1 MVTRKNPGYGRRI
14 QKTFGSF
21 FPLNIIIIAFLVLDQ
36 SLPRH
41 LSVIDALDRMDEGG
55 GGGGIFSSK
64 SEVKIENN
72 NVKLC
77 DAPHNVTML
86 QQSMSN

>member
-1 MVTRKNPGYGRRI
+1 
-14 QKTFGSF
+14 
-21 FPLNIIIIAFLVLDQ
+21 
-36 SLPRH
+36 
-41 LSVIDALDRMDEGG
+41 MDEGG

-77 DAPHNVTML
+77 DAPHNVTMPL
-86 QQSMSN
+86 QSMSNLPKH

>member
-1 MVTRKNPGYGRRI
+1 
-14 QKTFGSF
+14 
-21 FPLNIIIIAFLVLDQ
+21 
-36 SLPRH
+36 
-41 LSVIDALDRMDEGG
+41 MDEGG

-77 DAPHNVTML
+77 DAPHNVTMPL
-86 QQSMSN
+86 QQNWPKHETKTVIVIFSYPIFLYLVSLELLLSLSLIG

>member
-1 MVTRKNPGYGRRI
+1 MAEEFRRRLGV
-14 QKTFGSF
+14 FS
-21 FPLNIIIIAFLVLDQ
+21 PLNIIIIAFLVLDQ

-77 DAPHNVTML
+77 DAPHNVKML
-86 QQSMSN
+86 LQSMSN

>member
-21 FPLNIIIIAFLVLDQ
+21 FPLNTIIIAFLVLDQ

-77 DAPHNVTML
+77 DAPHNVTMPL
-86 QQSMSN
+86 QSMSN